1 MRRNKYTVGNE
12 AYVIPAIFI
21 ILVLSCLS
29 LDMLYVCMNI
39 CFTIFFMAVTSIVH
53 TPVKKIIAGITSIFV
68 FIIIIFIGSLYEG
81 KNLHYA
87 GFSLTQLFYFI
98 GLWVTVF
105 YISLIRNVTPL
116 GKKTFEYLN
125 GFREFLKTAEINRI
139 IASDP
144 KDKERVFCEYL
155 PYAFAM
161 DLYSQWMKKFT
172 YILSKAAIDQHL
184 ASMRDVDAVSYR
196 LRDIFQII
204 DNRGSNL
211 KR

>member
-105 YISLIRNVTPL
+105 YISLIR
-116 GKKTFEYLN
+116 
-125 GFREFLKTAEINRI
+125 
-139 IASDP
+139 
-144 KDKERVFCEYL
+144 
-155 PYAFAM
+155 
-161 DLYSQWMKKFT
+161 
-172 YILSKAAIDQHL
+172 IDQHL

-196 LRDIFQII
+196 LRDIFKLLTTAEVT
-204 DNRGSNL
+204 L
-211 KR
+211 KDKLN